1 MPYATLAIL
10 TARYGTAAL
19 IAQTDRAVVPTG
31 AIDSAVVARALADA
45 DAVIDG
51 YVGKKFNLPLSVTSP
66 LLEDLAAKIAFWN
79 LHVTMPDEKV
89 KLDYQEAL
97 RQLREI
103 AAGTIG
109 IPGAT
114 GTEPEGTGSSGAAFT
129 DRDRPFDPDKMTG
142 FI

>member
-1 MPYATLAIL
+1 MPYASQATLI
-10 TARYGTAAL
+10 ARYGTASL
-19 IAQTDRAVVPTG
+19 IAQTDRAEVPTG
-31 AIDSAVVARALADA
+31 AIDTAVVARALADA

-51 YVGKKFNLPLSVTSP
+51 YVGRKFSLPLTVTSP
-66 LLEDLAAKIAFWN
+66 LLEDIAAKIAFWN

-114 GTEPEGTGSSGAAFT
+114 GAEPEGTGSSGAAFT
-129 DRDRPFDPDKMTG
+129 DRERPFDPDKMTG